1 MKKNGLLLIFL
12 GILMMLGTLPSFYI
26 ASQKD
31 KEAEVIS
38 RTNEARAKVHHDSA
52 NFNRT
57 IGYVLLVG
65 GAAVVIAGVVASA
78 KKRK

>member
-1 MKKNGLLLIFL
+1 MKKAGLKLIVLGLL
-12 GILMMLGTLPSFYI
+12 MLFGALPSFFI

-65 GAAVVIAGVVASA
+65 GAAVIIAGAVTSA
-78 KKRK
+78 NRRK

>member
-1 MKKNGLLLIFL
+1 MKKNGFIFIVL
-12 GILMMLGTLPSFYI
+12 GLLMMLGTLPSFYI

-57 IGYVLLVG
+57 IGFVLLAG
-65 GAAVVIAGVVASA
+65 GAAVVIAGVVTCASR
-78 KKRK
+78 RK

>member
-1 MKKNGLLLIFL
+1 MKKNGFIFIVL
-12 GILMMLGTLPSFYI
+12 GLLMMLGTLPSFYI

-52 NFNRT
+52 NFNRA
-57 IGYVLLVG
+57 IGFVLLAG
-65 GAAVVIAGVVASA
+65 GAAVIIAGVVTCAN
-78 KKRK
+78 KRK